1 MNKGA
6 GQYGAASLLL
16 VVAMVGL
23 TSACAT
29 RKFVRNE
36 VGTSSNAI
44 TATMEE
50 KDRNLQ
56 QGIESN
62 STQIG
67 ELGGVTREHG
77 QKITSLDTGLKA
89 TDQKAGEAMSV
100 GQGAQSTATQATTHV
115 NRLDQQF
122 QNRNQYTALAEQ
134 NVPFAFGSAKI
145 ADENLGALDQVAQQ
159 VKGNPDAILVLEGR
173 TDSVGDDTYNVQL
186 GEQRLEVVLR
196 YLVVDQDVPM
206 HQIYKMSFGEARP
219 VAANDTREGR
229 AQNRSV
235 MVKIMTPNVNGSGQI
250 VSDAAPA
257 GR

>member
-1 MNKGA
+1 M
-6 GQYGAASLLL
+6 SLLL
-16 VVAMVGL
+16 VVATVGL

-56 QGIESN
+56 QGIDSN
-62 STQIG
+62 SSQIG

-77 QKITSLDTGLKA
+77 QKIASLDTGLKA

-134 NVPFAFGSAKI
+134 SVPFAFGSAKI
-145 ADENLGALDQVAQQ
+145 ADEHLGVLDQVAQQ

-186 GEQRLEVVLR
+186 GEKRLEVVLR

-257 GR
+257 SR

>member
-1 MNKGA
+1 MNKGL
-6 GQYGAASLLL
+6 GWYAASLLL
-16 VVAMVGL
+16 VVTTVGL
-23 TSACAT
+23 TTGCVAT

-36 VGTSSNAI
+36 VSTSSNEI

-56 QGIESN
+56 QGIDAN
-62 STQIG
+62 SGQIS
-67 ELGGVTREHG
+67 ELNGVTRQQG
-77 QKITSLDTGLKA
+77 QQIATLDTGLKA
-89 TDQKAGEAMSV
+89 TDQKAGQAMSV

-134 NVPFAFGSAKI
+134 SVPFAFGSAKI
-145 ADENLGALDQVAQQ
+145 EEDQLGVLSQVAQQ

-173 TDSVGDDTYNVQL
+173 TDAIGDDTYNIQL
-186 GEQRLEVVLR
+186 GEKRLETVVR
-196 YLVVDQDVPM
+196 YLVVEQAVPM
-206 HQIYKMSFGEARP
+206 QQIYKMSFGEARP
-219 VAANDTREGR
+219 IAANDTREGR

-235 MVKIMTPNVNGSGQI
+235 VLKIMTPNVNASGQI
-250 VSDAAPA
+250 VSDAAPT